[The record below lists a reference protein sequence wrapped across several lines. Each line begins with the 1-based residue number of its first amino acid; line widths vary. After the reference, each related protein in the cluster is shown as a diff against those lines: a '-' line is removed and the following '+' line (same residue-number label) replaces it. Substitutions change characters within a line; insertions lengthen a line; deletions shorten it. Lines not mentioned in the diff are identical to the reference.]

1 MRKEQVKPL
10 TDFKVEELVSLKEKV
25 AELHFSYSSMR
36 EQISELKS
44 NFSGHFEKIYDGI
57 DKIHKGLESI
67 NHLSTKLMLL
77 DKAVADNEKKIALLE
92 RDFETIKISMNAC
105 QKESGIR
112 QEAQKSTIKTLKW
125 VWGGLLGIVTITGAV
140 IAVIINIKKV

>member
-1 MRKEQVKPL
+1 MSGKPVKPL
-10 TDFKVEELVSLKEKV
+10 TDFKVEELASLKEKV
-25 AELHFSYSSMR
+25 AELHFSYNSMR

-44 NFSGHFEKIYDGI
+44 NFTGHFDKIYDGI

-92 RDFETIKISMNAC
+92 KDIEAIKTSMNSC
-105 QKESGIR
+105 QKESGINL
-112 QEAQKSTIKTLKW
+112 QKQLTTIKTLKW
-125 VWGGLLGIVTITGAV
+125 VWGGLLGLVTITGAV
-140 IAVIINIKKV
+140 IAIVINIKKV